1 MTNPEVLV
9 YRRAGADDVFRI
21 MELYQR
27 AQPHLVSDFIY
38 LEYNRLA
45 ALLNDPNN
53 IWMLAEMGN
62 KLIASISLRL
72 DPDQRIG
79 KVYRML
85 ISGQTTDTAEVLRRT
100 LVFTIRWLKEKFPD
114 LDLLY
119 TTTLSLK
126 EEQQEIARNVGFKT
140 LGIFPNAHGEDRSH
154 LNSLTG
160 FYYPGTLEAKRAGNI
175 SLHPELQKLFQITSK
190 ECGLAPLPVAKL
202 QPPTQGTSSF
212 SMIEVQELELITAV
226 GFVKNRFLKLKES
239 RTIDTFYPFQIPN
252 LILCDENE
260 DVQIFVRLDHEN
272 RFASIIGEHVKKSLD
287 PVRLY
292 SMVREKLKTVGAS
305 YTEVINDAG
314 DSEGNGIFLRAGF
327 TPCAY
332 FPCLK
337 RHGESRRD
345 YVVFGHSSEYVYRP
359 HLNTLPIYLDYYSA
373 YAQIEFGRYGLVQ
386 PERN

>member
-1 MTNPEVLV
+1 MV

-27 AQPHLVSDFIY
+27 AQPHVVSDFIY

-45 ALLNDPNN
+45 TLLNDPDNF
-53 IWMLAEMGN
+53 WMLAEKGE
-62 KLIASISLRL
+62 KLIASISLKL
-72 DPDQRIG
+72 DPEQRIG

-85 ISGQTTDTAEVLRRT
+85 ISGQSTDTAEVLRRT

-140 LGIFPNAHGEDRSH
+140 LGIFPNALGEDRSH

-160 FYYPGTLEAKRAGNI
+160 FFYPGTLQAKRAGEI
-175 SLHPELQKLFQITSK
+175 SLHPELQKLFHITAK
-190 ECGLAPLPVAKL
+190 ECELSPLPIASL
-202 QPPTQGTSSF
+202 QPAGKSTTSF
-212 SMIEVQELELITAV
+212 SILEVQELELITAV
-226 GFVKNRFLKLKES
+226 GFVRNRFLKLKES

-252 LILCDENE
+252 IILCDENE
-260 DVQIFVRLDHEN
+260 DVQIFVRLDPAN

-292 SMVREKLKTVGAS
+292 SMVREKLKSVGAS

-314 DSEGNGIFLRAGF
+314 DSEGNSVFLKAGF

-337 RHGESRRD
+337 RHGETRRD

-359 HLNTLPIYLDYYSA
+359 HLNTLPIYSEYYSA
-373 YAQIEFGRYGLVQ
+373 YAEIEFGRYGLVQ
-386 PERN
+386 PKSDET